1 MRAPDDAGVRRL
13 REVEKGADVK
23 IERVETF
30 GVSLPERRA
39 HPMAFQDGKQG
50 DYVIVRI
57 FADGLIGLGE
67 ATVLKAWGGDYG
79 RYYGEDPS
87 LTISLISDVLAPAI
101 IGEDPREIE
110 RILKKLD
117 RIVKG
122 YPYAKASID
131 IALHDLVGK
140 AYGVP
145 VYQLLGGL
153 YRREVPLVHSMGIM
167 EKEPLLREVEIAAA
181 EGVKTIKLKAG
192 IDPKRDVEI
201 VAAVRELVGDRVQ
214 LSVDANQGW
223 PDPKTA
229 IQAIRRM
236 EPYDLLF
243 VEQPVQG
250 LEHMARVAHAV
261 DTHIMADESAWNAH
275 DILEIAKLGAAEII
289 SLYVTK
295 PGGLRGARNAAAVA
309 EAAGFTCNVN
319 GSAETGV
326 GNAANLHLAAALG
339 VISQACALPVSA
351 PAEALPTEMTGRY
364 YLDDIVAEPFEYR
377 DGHLLVS
384 DKPGLGIEL
393 DEEKVEK
400 YRRSFTTSGVKEYA

>member
-1 MRAPDDAGVRRL
+1 M
-13 REVEKGADVK
+13 K

-39 HPMAFQDGKQG
+39 HPMAFQHGKQG

-57 FADGLIGLGE
+57 YAEGLVGLGE

-79 RYYGEDPS
+79 RYYGEDPTM
-87 LTISLISDVLAPAI
+87 TIQLINEVLAPAI
-101 IGEDPREIE
+101 LGEDARQIE
-110 RILKKLD
+110 RILRKLD

-140 AYGVP
+140 AYDVP

-153 YRREVPLVHSMGIM
+153 YRREVPLVHSLGIM
-167 EKEPLLREVEIAAA
+167 ELEPLLAEVEIAAA

-192 IDPKRDVEI
+192 LDPKRDVET
-201 VAAVRELVGDRVQ
+201 VRAVRELVGDSVA

-236 EPYDLLF
+236 EQYNLLF

-295 PGGLRGARNAAAVA
+295 PGGLRGAHNAAAVA

-351 PAEALPTEMTGRY
+351 PAEALPTQMTGRY
-364 YLDDIVAEPFEYR
+364 YLDDIVTEAFDYR
-377 DGHLLVS
+377 DGSLVVS
-384 DKPGLGIEL
+384 DRPGLGVEL

-400 YRRSFTTSGVKEYA
+400 YRLSYASSTVKEYA